1 MDKNETLDYRDEQKK
16 ILSSR
21 LTVDRP
27 VALPEETQKL
37 FTRLCYLQSV
47 DVDKYQEEIKDYR
60 RMASMAKNRK
70 VLIEE
75 NNHL

>member
-21 LTVDRP
+21 LKVDRP
-27 VALPEETQKL
+27 VALPKHKQLYFQKL
-37 FTRLCYLQSV
+37 CDLQQSGNRYYPLFL
-47 DVDKYQEEIKDYR
+47 DRI
-60 RMASMAKNRK
+60 RK

-75 NNHL
+75 ND

>member
-21 LTVDRP
+21 LKVDRP
-27 VALPEETQKL
+27 VALPKHKQLYFQKL
-37 FTRLCYLQSV
+37 CDLQQSGNRYYSLFL
-47 DVDKYQEEIKDYR
+47 DRI
-60 RMASMAKNRK
+60 RK